1 MGSRIDIFFP
11 NKGEFIHTIID
22 RSNIRIG
29 GAGTSGGGVCAPVVF
44 SVNST
49 EVKTVQ
55 SGSPYN
61 LDIINS
67 ALQSVG
73 IFAGD
78 KVTVQDGQVV
88 VKDSAGNTLYTV
100 NVASNGAVNRPVGD
114 SVVEVRDTAGAVL
127 YTVSV
132 LAEGSDFR
140 VVGNST
146 VNVRRS
152 DNSLIEAKTVKAQGT
167 ETATV
172 ADSTVSVR
180 DSAGVVLHTVAV
192 KAASTE
198 VQPVSDSTVNVRKS
212 DGVLI
217 AAVPVKAQAT
227 VPYDVANS
235 TVTMKDT
242 AGATLDSKSVKA
254 TESAEL
260 TAPNA
265 TAPIKDSAGALLKTE
280 VFKSGETRDVGISDS
295 SVAVKDSAGATLHT
309 KTVKAQGT
317 AEQVVSDSVLTL
329 NSGAFLNVKAEA
341 SQNIQ
346 LLSSVDNSPIVPA
359 SVVGAVIKVAVGAAP
374 VAPYM
379 AYGLRKLISTYTGSA
394 AVVRR
399 DSDNTTSNIGFSGN
413 DFNVAAF
420 DNFVGGGLGFCRD
433 LFNQAGGIAVNAFGS
448 ATLGNQPQIVTKGT
462 KKVIQGRGAIEASF
476 GLSTGRESVG
486 SGTYIHYLGYLNTG
500 FTVSFVMENVAGNVS
515 NYLLYSGSPLSLFRF
530 SSLSALGLASSFA
543 VSNSISVG
551 NPTNLR
557 HALLSCKPDKTYV
570 IYLNGVQ
577 VGSGTFIEGLFP
589 INTCILSGG
598 AQMAEYMAWNR
609 NLETSEVTTLWSQIQ
624 TYYGL

>member
-1 MGSRIDIFFP
+1 MGSRVDIFFP

-22 RSNIRIG
+22 RGNIRIG
-29 GAGTSGGGVCAPVVF
+29 GAGSSSGAVCAPVVF

-73 IFAGD
+73 IFAAD

-114 SVVEVRDTAGAVL
+114 SVVEIRDTAGAVL

-140 VVGNST
+140 VVG
-146 VNVRRS
+146 
-152 DNSLIEAKTVKAQGT
+152 
-167 ETATV
+167 
-172 ADSTVSVR
+172 
-180 DSAGVVLHTVAV
+180 
-192 KAASTE
+192 
-198 VQPVSDSTVNVRKS
+198 DSTVNVRKS

-227 VPYDVANS
+227 EPYNVANS

-254 TESAEL
+254 TESAEF

-265 TAPIKDSAGALLKTE
+265 TAPIKDSAGTLLKTE
-280 VFKSGETRDVGISDS
+280 VFKSGETRDVGIGNSTFD
-295 SVAVKDSAGATLHT
+295 VKDSGGVTLHT

-329 NSGAFLNVKAEA
+329 NSGAFLNVKAQA

-346 LLSSVDNSPIVPA
+346 LLSSVDDSPIVPV
-359 SVVGAVIKVAVGAAP
+359 SVVGPVIKVAPGGGTPSGVLFQKQIPTQYTAYRTGDVGDRVQSAWFNYIPPATP
-374 VAPYM
+374 KVIAELDFTNANFFTTMKNPLVVDGVSSVRRFVDVDGGQTWS
-379 AYGLRKLISTYTGSA
+379 ATGNKNLATIDKLTAKMWRRLQIGTTSWANHIDNALSYSVVIDGITYDDWYLASLDEILQVFHNYAGVNGNVDPATSA
-394 AVVRR
+394 AYLEINI
-399 DSDNTTSNIGFSGN
+399 SNNITTANTNPSNT
-413 DFNVAAF
+413 AQCWYF
-420 DNFVGGGLGFCRD
+420 DN
-433 LFNQAGGIAVNAFGS
+433 
-448 ATLGNQPQIVTKGT
+448 
-462 KKVIQGRGAIEASF
+462 ASRNYAA
-476 GLSTGRESVG
+476 LSKASTGG
-486 SGTYIHYLGYLNTG
+486 
-500 FTVSFVMENVAGNVS
+500 
-515 NYLLYSGSPLSLFRF
+515 
-530 SSLSALGLASSFA
+530 A
-543 VSNSISVG
+543 VYYVRKCD
-551 NPTNLR
+551 NLIT
-557 HALLSCKPDKTYV
+557 AP
-570 IYLNGVQ
+570 
-577 VGSGTFIEGLFP
+577 
-589 INTCILSGG
+589 
-598 AQMAEYMAWNR
+598 
-609 NLETSEVTTLWSQIQ
+609 
-624 TYYGL
+624 